1 VTDGAARARSIA
13 AELLAE
19 SRLPESEARERAAL
33 ARDPAYWRRLA
44 PTLSIEREAGLRE
57 PVLAAGA
64 LTAISSSIAE
74 HGFFESPR
82 IVTAEDLALL
92 NHAVDAVTTDRWPAV
107 FAWVFDELWT
117 MARLPDIAAILTA
130 QLGPDYRQI
139 PHVWTHVV
147 APAIGSSGWAPH
159 FDGDGARRMSIW
171 IALTDATTRNGC
183 IHLVPR
189 RRLPAAFARDW
200 KTFPEV
206 GIGDAVEAL
215 HAVRALPVPAGSI
228 LGWGFDVL
236 HWGGTCTSVETPR
249 RALSLEFIARDESP
263 LRSETPLLE
272 MTGPLPSLQ
281 QRLAM
286 IATAVGAYEKFER
299 GLARYR
305 SLAEDLNA

>member
-19 SRLPESEARERAAL
+19 SRLPESEARERAGL

-44 PTLSIEREAGLRE
+44 PTLSIESEPGLRE

-74 HGFFESPR
+74 HGFFEAPR
-82 IVTAEDLALL
+82 IITAEDLALL
-92 NHAVDAVTTDRWPAV
+92 NRAVDAVTTDRWPAV

-117 MARLPDIAAILTA
+117 MARLPDVAAILTA

-139 PHVWTHVV
+139 PHIWTHVV
-147 APAIGSSGWAPH
+147 APAVGSSGWAPH
-159 FDGDGARRMSIW
+159 FDGDGGGRLSIW
-171 IALTDATTRNGC
+171 IALSDATASNGC
-183 IHLVPR
+183 MHLVPR
-189 RRLPAAFARDW
+189 RRLPASFARDW

-206 GIGDAVEAL
+206 AITDAIQAL
-215 HAVRALPVPAGSI
+215 HAVRALPAPAGSM
-228 LGWGFDVL
+228 LGWTFDVL
-236 HWGGTCTSVETPR
+236 HWGGTCTRVETPR
-249 RALSLEFIARDESP
+249 RALSIEFIAGEQSPRLDEAP
-263 LRSETPLLE
+263 LVDV
-272 MTGPLPSLQ
+272 TGPLPPFQ

-286 IATAVGAYEKFER
+286 IATAIGAYEKFER

-305 SLAEDLNA
+305 PVAEDLKA